1 MVEMFLTTTP
11 LEQGLEMKMK
21 SRTINI
27 KDGELIRINING
39 VTETLL
45 LRSDADETIFISHL
59 ANGNYSKD
67 WSLMAT
73 QLIKEHEN
81 ND

>member
-1 MVEMFLTTTP
+1 
-11 LEQGLEMKMK
+11 MK

-39 VTETLL
+39 VTEMLL
-45 LRSDADETIFISHL
+45 LRRDADETILSSHL